1 MINIINPSPS
11 RVDDYELN
19 NLYNRLRS
27 NSHIDLGWCWVRTN
41 NTQRKVKSIEK
52 V

>member
-1 MINIINPSPS
+1 MIDIINTS

-27 NSHIDLGWCWVRTN
+27 NSHRFS
-41 NTQRKVKSIEK
+41 R
-52 V
+52 

>member
-1 MINIINPSPS
+1 MIDIINTS

-27 NSHIDLGWCWVRTN
+27 NSHIDLVDDAELELIN
-41 NTQRKVKSIEK
+41 SKKS
-52 V
+52 

>member
-1 MINIINPSPS
+1 MIDIINTS

-27 NSHIDLGWCWVRTN
+27 NSHIDLVDDAELELITLKEKLS
-41 NTQRKVKSIEK
+41 QLKKV
-52 V
+52 

>member
-1 MINIINPSPS
+1 MIDIINTS

-27 NSHIDLGWCWVRTN
+27 NSHIDLVDDAELELMN
-41 NTQRKVKSIEK
+41 SKKS
-52 V
+52 